1 MTTTEESQASALG
14 AAPPP
19 AETQTGGNSGAGG
32 ISSPPDN
39 RTASPGL
46 ARFVGP
52 AVVFASFIGF
62 WYFTHHVLMSVPKQP
77 LVPVPHDVVS
87 QSFLTWNIE
96 RGGSSGSRTGGGLFP
111 LLEALWSS
119 VQVAGLG
126 LLIAIV
132 LGFALA
138 TLMSQAKWVQNS
150 FWPFLIALQ
159 AMPILAFVPLIG
171 TIIGFNFKARVM
183 VCVII
188 AIFPIVANT
197 LFGLLSVD
205 KGYHE
210 LMSLNGASRLTRL
223 YKLQYPAAMPSI
235 FTGLQI
241 SAGLSVVG
249 AVVGDFFFRQGEP
262 GLGRMINLYQNST
275 EYEQMYGAV
284 VMSALLGIVVFVMFG
299 WLGRRIVGNWHEQ
312 RSS

>member
-1 MTTTEESQASALG
+1 MTAVENSEVLSEKTALAAESETSN
-14 AAPPP
+14 PPTK
-19 AETQTGGNSGAGG
+19 AT
-32 ISSPPDN
+32 
-39 RTASPGL
+39 GL
-46 ARFVGP
+46 ARFAGP
-52 AVVFASFIGF
+52 ATVFGLFIGF
-62 WYFTHHVLMSVPKQP
+62 WYLTHHVLMSEPKKP
-77 LVPVPHDVVS
+77 LVPVPHRVLQES
-87 QSFLTWNIE
+87 ILTWNIE
-96 RGGSSGSRTGGGLFP
+96 RGAGGSRTGGGLLK
-111 LLEALWSS
+111 LLEGLWSS

-126 LLIAIV
+126 LAIAIG
-132 LGFALA
+132 LGFVLA
-138 TLMSQAKWVQNS
+138 TFMSQASWVQNS
-150 FWPFLIALQ
+150 IWPFLIALQ

-171 TIIGFNFKARVM
+171 TVIGFNFKARVM

-210 LMSLNGASRLTRL
+210 LMSLNGASRWTRL
-223 YKLQYPAAMPSI
+223 FKLQYPAAMPSI

-262 GLGRMINLYQNST
+262 GLGRLINLYQNST

-284 VMSALLGIVVFVMFG
+284 VMSAFLGIAVFILFG
-299 WLGRRIVGNWHEQ
+299 WVGNRVVGNWHEK
-312 RSS
+312 RSN

>member
-1 MTTTEESQASALG
+1 MTTTDDDVAFSEAELQSNAIQGGGLVTAPLVKPKRSAG
-14 AAPPP
+14 
-19 AETQTGGNSGAGG
+19 S
-32 ISSPPDN
+32 I
-39 RTASPGL
+39 
-46 ARFVGP
+46 ARLVGP
-52 AVVFASFIGF
+52 LAIFSLFIAF
-62 WYFTHHVLMSVPKQP
+62 WYFTHHVLMSKPKQP
-77 LVPVPHDVVS
+77 LVPVPHDVID

-96 RGGSSGSRTGGGLFP
+96 RGGASGSRTGGGLFP
-111 LLEALWSS
+111 LLEGLWSS

-126 LLIAIV
+126 LFIAIV
-132 LGFALA
+132 LGFVLA

-150 FWPFLIALQ
+150 LWPFLIALQ

-171 TIIGFNFKARVM
+171 TVIGFNFKARVM

-223 YKLQYPAAMPSI
+223 FKLQYPAAMPSI

-299 WLGRRIVGNWHEQ
+299 WLGRRVVGNWHEQ

>member
-1 MTTTEESQASALG
+1 MTALDDPDASAKAIAQASVAET
-14 AAPPP
+14 PPP
-19 AETQTGGNSGAGG
+19 PGKSAG
-32 ISSPPDN
+32 I
-39 RTASPGL
+39 

-52 AVVFASFIGF
+52 VAVFGFFIAF
-62 WYFTHHVLMSVPKQP
+62 WYFTHHVLMSEPKKA
-77 LVPVPHDVVS
+77 LVPVPHRVVQDS
-87 QSFLTWNIE
+87 ILTWNIE
-96 RGGSSGSRTGGGLFP
+96 RGGGGSRTGGGFLK
-111 LLEALWSS
+111 LLDGLWSS

-126 LLIAIV
+126 LAIAIV
-132 LGFALA
+132 LGFVLA
-138 TLMSQAKWVQNS
+138 TLMSQASWVQNS
-150 FWPFLIALQ
+150 IWPFLIALQ

-171 TIIGFNFKARVM
+171 TVVGFNFKARVM

-188 AIFPIVANT
+188 SIFPIVANT

-210 LMSLNGASRLTRL
+210 LMSLNGASRWTRL
-223 YKLQYPAAMPSI
+223 FKLQYPAAMPSI

-262 GLGRMINLYQNST
+262 GLGRLINLYQNST

-284 VMSALLGIVVFVMFG
+284 VMSAVLGIVVFMLFG
-299 WLGRRIVGNWHEQ
+299 WLGNRVVGNWHEK

>member
-1 MTTTEESQASALG
+1 MTALDDPAHSAEAIAAAST
-14 AAPPP
+14 
-19 AETQTGGNSGAGG
+19 AETPTAPSKTAGITRFLG
-32 ISSPPDN
+32 PL
-39 RTASPGL
+39 AVFGL
-46 ARFVGP
+46 FV
-52 AVVFASFIGF
+52 AF
-62 WYFTHHVLMSVPKQP
+62 WYFVHHVLMSEPKKP
-77 LVPVPHDVVS
+77 LVPVPHRVVQES
-87 QSFLTWNIE
+87 ILTWNIE
-96 RGGSSGSRTGGGLFP
+96 RGTAGSRTGGGLLT
-111 LLEALWSS
+111 LLEGLWSS

-126 LLIAIV
+126 LAIAIA
-132 LGFALA
+132 LGFVLA
-138 TLMSQAKWVQNS
+138 TLMSQATWVQNS
-150 FWPFLIALQ
+150 VWPFLIALQ

-171 TIIGFNFKARVM
+171 TVIGFNFKARVM

-210 LMSLNGASRLTRL
+210 LMSLNGASRWTRL
-223 YKLQYPAAMPSI
+223 MKLQYPAAMPSI

-262 GLGRMINLYQNST
+262 GLGRLINLYQAST

-284 VMSALLGIVVFVMFG
+284 IMSAVLGILVFVMFG
-299 WLGRRIVGNWHEQ
+299 WLGNRVVGNWHEK
-312 RSS
+312 RTG

>member
-1 MTTTEESQASALG
+1 MQ
-14 AAPPP
+14 
-19 AETQTGGNSGAGG
+19 
-32 ISSPPDN
+32 
-39 RTASPGL
+39 
-46 ARFVGP
+46 
-52 AVVFASFIGF
+52 
-62 WYFTHHVLMSVPKQP
+62 
-77 LVPVPHDVVS
+77 

-96 RGGSSGSRTGGGLFP
+96 RGCDGSRTGGGLVK
-111 LLEALWSS
+111 LLEGLWSS

-126 LLIAIV
+126 LAIAIL
-132 LGFALA
+132 LGFFLA
-138 TLMSQAKWVQNS
+138 TVMSQATWVQNS
-150 FWPFLIALQ
+150 LWPFLIALQ

-171 TIIGFNFKARVM
+171 TVIGFNFKARVI

-205 KGYHE
+205 RGYHE
-210 LMSLNGASRLTRL
+210 LMTLNGASRLTRL
-223 YKLQYPAAMPSI
+223 FKLQYPAAMPSI

-262 GLGRMINLYQNST
+262 GLGRLINLYQSST

-284 VMSALLGIVVFVMFG
+284 VMSALLGIIVFVLFG
-299 WLGRRIVGNWHEQ
+299 WLGRRIVGHWHET